1 MNGDIPKIFACP
13 TCGEAVSGFESE
25 CPRCKKRFDASVKF
39 DCPFCGESVIAGS
52 ISCPSCHVDF
62 EEVTA
67 QPAAKP
73 KEKSVEELLTELQNI
88 GNGKGGKE
96 PPTSECPRCGA
107 NVPTS
112 VEKCPI
118 CSMVLVQEKK
128 KAEPI
133 APKPAAPAAS
143 FEVPSSL
150 TALIKEQEP
159 EVEWACPNCGK
170 EVGNT
175 ALQCPHCKTVFEA
188 VEEEDQATAPE
199 ISEEEQA
206 IEKLTGLLELVKEPK
221 PKKTRKLKPKPDKV
235 APLVSKTPPRAMA
248 SARGRINGTGLVN
261 GRGAVNGRGLVNG
274 KGAVNGRG
282 LVNGKG
288 AINGKGLASTRGET
302 NGKSIAKGTE
312 FVNGTGVSNGIR
324 PRRSSGFGLGGAKR
338 MVLKWQ
344 FLAVIVVISL
354 VIATFVYLSY
364 SRGSSA
370 YTVDGDLNDW
380 NHATVYSAK
389 SISSS
394 PGISVDRWS
403 FDTSDS
409 SLYFYVRTQGAM
421 MNTEQ
426 VESVLLYVDE
436 DDSTNTGY
444 LIDGIGADFLLTVD
458 GWNGSVQSTSISQY
472 GSQTDHLNWNL
483 WTSFSSL
490 KYSMSSNQLEASAL
504 LSEPPSTSAKAI
516 LVYKDEMERESASQ
530 PVPIQGSLLVVE
542 QKLLPSLD
550 STGIVASSTS
560 SQLLRLNFTC
570 EGDDGS
576 VTSVS
581 PSLTGCVL
589 AGQIQSFSIA
599 PGETVIRDI
608 SVDTT
613 LASAGQAVSA
623 AIVSS
628 SVQSSFDSVKVIG
641 EAAKA
646 YVESV
651 PGSIV
656 IDGAFGDWA
665 SRTSID
671 SDIVPVQNQNV
682 DIDEVGAGNDTDSAY
697 FYVSVKGD
705 ICYGSFAPFWC
716 AKPSGGGGGGG
727 PVTPP
732 RRTAEDI
739 TRIYMDTDSS
749 TSTGYPMTYDGKSI
763 GADSLVEIK
772 GLFGEIVSA
781 VPYSYMSGTWTL
793 IPGTVEAENDDSQLE
808 VGVPASSLDG
818 ALSPE
823 FVIETTSWNSR
834 GDYGIYD
841 PSTVMATMQSVFTPP
856 DVEHWAVE
864 TSTTSSAATAM
875 SYQRKLF
882 YDGTNF
888 WSFYYDGTNT
898 VYRYSTDS
906 GVTWSSKTSAFTTS
920 GVNEVSIWFDS
931 GNNAVYAVG
940 DTSTASTNV
949 YVRKGT
955 VNPGGHSISWGTQ
968 ATPAVSSN
976 NLASKNAFISRDV
989 NGYLWLLSNN
999 YSSTSPERYQASV
1012 FKSTSVNS
1020 VASWAFSGQ
1029 MLQGQGATI
1038 SEIIGSVVPAGTGS
1052 DVWAVVGWD
1061 GNVASRKY
1069 TTSWSN
1075 QQNILSATGS
1085 AKGNTAIAP
1094 PCVVVDSKKVVHVV
1108 YGDCNEDATHV
1119 SKPRIWYIH
1128 NNTDAVTW
1136 TTALA
1141 LDSQIPSAIADIHP
1155 VISLDSSNDD
1165 LYAFWIRTDSSVVGT
1180 TIMGK
1185 QYSGGSWTNLTFEQ
1199 QNSYPKQHLT
1209 SVYSAPGQYTI
1220 CWQWTQNTSS
1230 PIHVIFDHKI
1240 PEFGQMTYPV
1250 LLLIALVP
1258 VMWRKTRKPVD

>member
-1 MNGDIPKIFACP
+1 MNGDIPRIFACP
-13 TCGEAVSGFESE
+13 ACGEAVSGFESE

-73 KEKSVEELLTELQNI
+73 KEKSVEELLTELQDF
-88 GNGKGGKE
+88 GKGKGGKE

-118 CSMVLVQEKK
+118 CSMVLVQEKEK
-128 KAEPI
+128 REPI

-150 TALIKEQEP
+150 TELIKEQEP

-188 VEEEDQATAPE
+188 VEGEDQATAPE

-248 SARGRINGTGLVN
+248 SASGRINGTGLVN
-261 GRGAVNGRGLVNG
+261 GRGAINGRGLVNG

-324 PRRSSGFGLGGAKR
+324 PRRSSGFGLRGAKR

-380 NHATVYSAK
+380 NHATIYSAK

-436 DDSTNTGY
+436 DDSANTGY
-444 LIDGIGADFLLTVD
+444 LIDGIGADFLLAVD

-472 GSQTDHLNWNL
+472 GSQTDHLNWNS
-483 WTSFSSL
+483 WTSFASL

-504 LSEPPSTSAKAI
+504 LSEPPSISSKAI
-516 LVYKDEMERESASQ
+516 LVYKDEMERESASK

-599 PGETVIRDI
+599 PGETVTRDI
-608 SVDTT
+608 AVDTT
-613 LASAGQAVSA
+613 SASPGQAVSA

-682 DIDEVGAGNDTDSAY
+682 NIDEVGAGNDTDSAY
-697 FYVSVKGD
+697 FYVSVKGN
-705 ICYGSFAPFWC
+705 ICSGSFAPLKC
-716 AKPSGGGGGGG
+716 AKPSGSGGGG
-727 PVTPP
+727 PVTLP

-739 TRIYMDTDSS
+739 TRIYMDTDGS
-749 TSTGYPMTYDGKSI
+749 TLTGYPVAYDGMSI
-763 GADSLVEIK
+763 GADSLVEIR
-772 GLFGEIVSA
+772 GLFGEIISA
-781 VPYSYMSGTWTL
+781 VPYGYSSGTWVP
-793 IPGTVEAENDDSQLE
+793 IQGTVEAENDDSQLE

-823 FVIETTSWNSR
+823 FIIETTPWNSQ
-834 GDYGIYD
+834 GDYGIFD
-841 PSTVMATMQSVFTPP
+841 PSAARAMASAIFSPP
-856 DVEHWAVE
+856 DPERWAVD
-864 TSTTSSAATAM
+864 TSTTSSSATAM

-888 WSFYYDGTNT
+888 WSFFYDGTNT
-898 VYRYSTDS
+898 VCKYSTN
-906 GVTWSSKTSAFTTS
+906 GGQTWTSRGSVFKATN
-920 GVNEVSIWFDS
+920 VEEVSIWYDS
-931 GNNAVYAVG
+931 TNNIVYAVG
-940 DTSTASTNV
+940 DTSAASTNM
-949 YVRKGT
+949 YVQRGVVT
-955 VNPGGHSISWGTQ
+955 PSTSSIAWASSDS
-968 ATPAVSSN
+968 TPAMSTNSLGGKNGFIAKDASGYIWVLAV
-976 NLASKNAFISRDV
+976 NLTQTTPSRYD
-989 NGYLWLLSNN
+989 LS
-999 YSSTSPERYQASV
+999 A
-1012 FKSTSVNS
+1012 FKST
-1020 VASWAFSGQ
+1020 
-1029 MLQGQGATI
+1029 ATDSI
-1038 SEIIGSVVPAGTGS
+1038 TTWTNTGRMQCDDTQPTLKGSILPAGSGS
-1052 DVWAVVGWD
+1052 NMWAVYIYN
-1061 GNVASRKY
+1061 GNIASRKY
-1069 TTSWSN
+1069 TGTWG
-1075 QQNILSATGS
+1075 SASSIYALTGS
-1085 AKGNTAIAP
+1085 GGYMDVAP
-1094 PCVVVDSKKVVHVV
+1094 PSAVVDGQGVVHLV
-1108 YGDCNEDATHV
+1108 YGDGHESPVGT
-1119 SKPRIWYIH
+1119 SKPYIWYTY
-1128 NNTDAVTW
+1128 NNSNSW
-1136 TTALA
+1136 SSALR
-1141 LDSQIPSAIADIHP
+1141 LDSVANNKGNRYPT
-1155 VISLDSSNDD
+1155 ISLDSSTGN
-1165 LYAFWIRTDSSVVGT
+1165 LYVFWIQIDTMAIYCWKNVSGT
-1180 TIMGK
+1180 WSQVSLGTQTSYTK
-1185 QYSGGSWTNLTFEQ
+1185 QY
-1199 QNSYPKQHLT
+1199 LT
-1209 SVYSAPGQYTI
+1209 SIYSGPGEQFI
-1220 CWQWTQNTSS
+1220 CWQWTQNTTGT
-1230 PIHVIFDHKI
+1230 IEVQYDKI
-1240 PEFGQMTYPV
+1240 PEFPGIAMPV
-1250 LLLIALVP
+1250 LIFVALFVI
-1258 VMWRKTRKPVD
+1258 VNARSRARKAKGF